1 MCNAAERLGEDFEWR
16 LVAEPFARP
25 IIQLI
30 LDHRK
35 LFIGD
40 RGKPSAFRDELA
52 HQAIEVLVGAALPA

>member
-1 MCNAAERLGEDFEWR
+1 MWARRVMITLDHARSAEVR
-16 LVAEPFARP
+16 

-40 RGKPSAFRDELA
+40 RGKRWAFRDELA